1 LVMSDSKDSTA
12 TYMEVSSPFEDL
24 LDIGSLGV
32 DRLPMMPREPYAYVE
47 ATLQAPPS
55 PDYVP
60 GPKEPEQAPPLL
72 DFVPELVYLDFMPS
86 KDDVLPAE
94 EQPLLVALSPTTDSL
109 GYITEFDPEEDPE
122 EDDEDP
128 EEDPA
133 DYPDDKD
140 DDEEEESFR
149 DDADD
154 EEEDED
160 EDKEEEE
167 EHLAPVDS
175 VDRLLAISTPPPSPL
190 TSYSSPLPHIPSP
203 PLPVSSPLPMSPPP
217 LPASPTHPLGYKAAM
232 IWLRAES
239 PSTSHPL
246 PIILPHTRESV
257 AMMRVVAPSTYILAP
272 RLGILSL
279 ETPPS
284 GTLPLLPIPLPT
296 PSPPLLLPSTDYR
309 PGVSEVTL
317 SPQKRLCI
325 TLGPIF
331 EVGKSLSALTTRP
344 TTDLRRDY
352 GFVAT
357 LDDEIRRDLEK
368 DDTDE
373 IYWRLD
379 GAQDDRSLMS
389 GQLNLLR
396 RDMTLPLLS
405 TSRLM
410 ETEARISRK
419 AWVQSMDAS
428 DITRFETRMAALQSQ
443 QTPARDLAHPDVP
456 EEAGSRVVDVLAER
470 EATRSENGED
480 SHDSRM
486 GRRIQAPLARY
497 HQLRVR
503 EEDIPKMAFITRY
516 GHYEFQVM
524 PFGLTNAP
532 AVILELLKKE
542 ELYAKFSKC
551 EFWIPKV
558 QFLGHVIDS
567 QGIHV
572 DPAKIESIKDWASPK
587 TPTEIRQFLG
597 LVGYYRRFI
606 KGFSKI
612 AKSMTKLTQKGV
624 KFDWGDKAEAAFQLI
639 KQKLCS
645 APILALPEGSKDF
658 IVYCDASIKGLGAV
672 LMQREKVI
680 AYASRQLKIHE
691 KNYTTHDLELGAVV
705 FALKI

>member
-1 LVMSDSKDSTA
+1 MSDSKDSTV
-12 TYMEVSSPFEDL
+12 TYTSISSPTITRL
-24 LDIGSLGV
+24 L
-32 DRLPMMPREPYAYVE
+32 
-47 ATLQAPPS
+47 
-55 PDYVP
+55 P

-72 DFVPELVYLDFMPS
+72 DFVLELVYLDFMPS
-86 KDDVLPAE
+86 EDDVLPAE

-109 GYITEFDPEEDPE
+109 GYITESDPEEDPK

-128 EEDPA
+128 KEDLA
-133 DYPDDKD
+133 DYLDDRD
-140 DDEEEESFR
+140 DEEEEESFR

-246 PIILPHTRESV
+246 PIVLPRTRASI
-257 AMMRVVAPSTYILAP
+257 AMIRVNALSTYILAP
-272 RLGILSL
+272 QSGILLS

-284 GTLPLLPIPLPT
+284 GTPPLLPIPLPT
-296 PSPPLLLPSTDYR
+296 PSPPLLLPYIDCR
-309 PGVSEVTL
+309 LGVSEVTL
-317 SPQKRLCI
+317 PPWKRLCI
-325 TLGPIF
+325 TLGPRF
-331 EVGKSLSALTTRP
+331 EVGKSSSALTARP

-368 DDTDE
+368 DDTNE

-396 RDMTLPLLS
+396 RDRRS
-405 TSRLM
+405 HARTSRLM

-428 DITRFETRMAALQSQ
+428 DITRFEIAALQSQ

-456 EEAGSRVVDVLAER
+456 EEAGVVDVLAER

-497 HQLRVR
+497 HQLRVH
-503 EEDIPKMAFITRY
+503 EEDIPKTAFKTRY

-532 AVILELLKKE
+532 ANKNEHEEHLKVILELLKKE
-542 ELYAKFSKC
+542 ELYAKFSKY
-551 EFWIPKV
+551 EFWIPK
-558 QFLGHVIDS
+558 
-567 QGIHV
+567 
-572 DPAKIESIKDWASPK
+572 
-587 TPTEIRQFLG
+587 
-597 LVGYYRRFI
+597 
-606 KGFSKI
+606 
-612 AKSMTKLTQKGV
+612 
-624 KFDWGDKAEAAFQLI
+624 GDKAEAMFQLI

-680 AYASRQLKIHE
+680 AYVSHQLKIHE
-691 KNYTTHDLELGAVV
+691 KNYMTHDLELGAVV
-705 FALKI
+705 VTRHGIPVSIIFDRDPRFATNFWRSLQKALGTNLDMSTTYHPQTDGQSKRTILPLKDMLRACVIDFGNGWVNHLPLVEFSYNNSYHASIKAAPFEALYS